1 MGRAS
6 WVAAVGALAAIVLG
20 ATDQAAFARQ
30 AESGSVD
37 GSGGV
42 KRPVASRSRVR
53 TGNEILATL
62 IREGSERSQTF
73 RALLVAIDATDGL
86 VYLTVGR
93 CGRLRACFL
102 HQMAV
107 AGPNRVLNIVV
118 NVQDDDPRF
127 IAPIAHELQH
137 VLEILGDPGITTEA
151 GITAFY
157 RFHGIEQK
165 GVIETRAAIATGDA
179 VRAEVRRSLRR

>member
-1 MGRAS
+1 
-6 WVAAVGALAAIVLG
+6 VATVGALAAIVLG
-20 ATDQAAFARQ
+20 GTDHVAFARQ

-42 KRPVASRSRVR
+42 TRPIASRSRVR

-73 RALLVAIDATDGL
+73 RALVAAIEATDGL
-86 VYLTVGR
+86 VYLTAGR
-93 CGRLRACFL
+93 CGRVRACFL
-102 HQMAV
+102 HQITA
-107 AGPNRVLNIVV
+107 AGPDRVLNIVV
-118 NVQDDDPRF
+118 NAQDDDLRF
-127 IAPIAHELQH
+127 IAPIAHEFQH
-137 VLEILGDPGITTEA
+137 ALEVLGDPGITTEA

-157 RFHGIEQK
+157 RFHGIERN
-165 GVIETRAAIATGDA
+165 GAIETRAAIATSDA